1 MSLKYRGVFGV
12 CTCTAI
18 GWLVGGP
25 LGAVAGFSVGVL
37 AAVAPEV
44 IGGFLTLA
52 VVATAA
58 LTTFEVG
65 FEGGRPVSFVTS
77 RPVALDMGR
86 VSGIVLLC
94 WMATQLIY
102 RVARPTL
109 RWSVTSVWISHRGV
123 PTLCRR
129 RQQHQPRDQRLNLGQ
144 PRLRT
149 ASGNRPR
156 LLGPGR

>member
-102 RVARPTL
+102 RE
-109 RWSVTSVWISHRGV
+109 
-123 PTLCRR
+123 
-129 RQQHQPRDQRLNLGQ
+129 
-144 PRLRT
+144 RLRIEGT
-149 ASGNRPR
+149 GKIRTSR
-156 LLGPGR
+156 